1 MSILGLFCGRGEICR
16 LSAGARR
23 EGHRRREGWITLQS
37 DCVLLLLFFFYV
49 ASGSLRFHCPRSVH
63 GTSDAPKST
72 GLSHV
77 ARGQVEGHQ
86 IRRSAVGVGCLRQRS
101 SAKPCASLLS
111 VSQVKCT
118 GDRTCLL
125 RACVQAA

>member
-16 LSAGARR
+16 LSRR
-23 EGHRRREGWITLQS
+23 ELVGRVIDVARVGLHYKAI
-37 DCVLLLLFFFYV
+37 VLLFFSNV
-49 ASGSLRFHCPRSVH
+49 ASGSLRFHCPRSVR

-77 ARGQVEGHQ
+77 ARGQVEGHP

-111 VSQVKCT
+111 VSRVKCT